1 VKRHQKEKK
10 SLKLAVKVENVK
22 LEKYENEVLLLPLV
36 IGHAVLSSVPWRTKI
51 TLSREPIIL

>member
-10 SLKLAVKVENVK
+10 SLKLAEKVENVK

-36 IGHAVLSSVPWRTKI
+36 IEHAVPAQSLGGQR
-51 TLSREPIIL
+51 